1 MDYHLF
7 CKPFVLGLSICALFF
22 GVAACTFNPA
32 TGEKQFTGLMSEDQE
47 KALGAEHHQDIIKE
61 FGGVY
66 NHPGLQAYV
75 NEIGQ
80 RVAKDTERPD
90 ITYRF
95 TLLDSPEVNAFA
107 LPGGYIYVTRGI
119 LALANSEDELASVL
133 AHEVGHITARH
144 QAERF
149 STGVL
154 ASLGVSIIGAVSGTP
169 GVSQALSTGTN
180 LYMSS
185 YSRDQES
192 QADALG
198 LRYLSR
204 GGYDTFAMPRLLN
217 QLDREDRLEQK
228 IEGKQQQSSFFS
240 DHPIT
245 ADRVAATSS
254 LAASYPLVKPVQD
267 EKAINRERYL
277 SKIRGMTYGDSEKQ
291 GFVRNHGFYHPEL
304 GLTFT
309 VPAGYKLINQPD
321 QVIAK
326 GRDGAVFIMDM
337 AASRGMTDPVT
348 YLSRDWLEG
357 KGVVAR
363 PEPISVNGSPAATL
377 AVDGTF
383 NNQPVVLRLVAIQW
397 GPRDFV
403 RFQMVIPKSL
413 SQQSVDELKRVTY
426 SFRKMSDAEKK
437 TIRPV
442 RIELVTAKAGD
453 TVGTL
458 SRQMQSNGYSDEWFR
473 VLNGMGAKD
482 VVKTGQRYKVV
493 R

>member
-1 MDYHLF
+1 MDYRPF
-7 CKPFVLGLSICALFF
+7 CKSFVLVSSICTLFL
-22 GVAACTFNPA
+22 GVASCSFNPA
-32 TGEKQFTGLMSEDQE
+32 TGENQFTGLMSEGQE
-47 KALGAEHHQDIIKE
+47 KALGAEQHQEIIKE

-80 RVAKDTERPD
+80 RVAKNTERPD

-144 QAERF
+144 QAERY

-180 LYMSS
+180 LYMTS

-204 GGYDTFAMPRLLN
+204 AGYDPFAMPALLN

-228 IEGKQQQSSFFS
+228 IEGAQQQSSFFS

-245 ADRVAATSS
+245 ADRVAATST
-254 LAASYPLVKPVQD
+254 LAASYPVVKPVQD
-267 EKAINRERYL
+267 EKAINHERYL
-277 SKIRGMTYGDSEKQ
+277 SKIRGMTYGDSLSQ
-291 GFVRNHGFYHPEL
+291 GFVRNHVFYHPDL
-304 GLTFT
+304 GITFA
-309 VPAGYKLINQPD
+309 VPVGYKIINQPD

-326 GRDGAVFIMDM
+326 SKDGAVFIMDM
-337 AASRGMTDPVT
+337 ASSRAPVDPVT
-348 YLSRDWLEG
+348 YMARDWLGG
-357 KGVVAR
+357 KGVAAR
-363 PEPISVNGSPAATL
+363 PEQITVNGAPAATL

-383 NNQPVVLRLVAIQW
+383 NNQPVVLRLVAIQS
-397 GPRDFV
+397 GARDFV

-413 SQQSVDELKRVTY
+413 SRQSVDELKRVTY
-426 SFRKMSDAEKK
+426 SFRNMTETEKK

-442 RIELVTAKAGD
+442 RIELVAAKAGD
-453 TVGTL
+453 TVGSM
-458 SRQMQSNGYSDEWFR
+458 SRQMQTNGYSDEWFR

-482 VVKTGQRYKVV
+482 VVRAGQRYKVV